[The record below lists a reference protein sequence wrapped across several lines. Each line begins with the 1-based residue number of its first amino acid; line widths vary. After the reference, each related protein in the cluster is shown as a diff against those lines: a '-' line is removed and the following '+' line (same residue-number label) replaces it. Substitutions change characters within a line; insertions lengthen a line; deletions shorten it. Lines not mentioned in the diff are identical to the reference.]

1 MSDENNNNTDNADLL
16 DDWEDE
22 GLENV
27 GVQDEA
33 SSPPPAQPPSVE
45 QQAQSPED
53 LIDLPPVKKKKG
65 GGFLIFL
72 LLLLVGG
79 GGYYYLTTPA
89 GEPYRDYLPEAVRDF
104 LPPAGDAQQQATAS
118 QPRDD
123 TGQAQDTAESGF
135 DVNGYTTADV
145 SGDDTGFGAPPM
157 PTAVYEEDRE
167 TVESGADA
175 WSPLPFGEASE
186 EEDQSFELAWG
197 SSEEESFS
205 AEEAVENGEPQVAE
219 TQEEDAIWEMGLWG
233 EINETQDGVEE
244 SATDYF
250 SASEEFPVEAVTAD
264 SLYEDKTADEKS
276 DRKDEAADAESFDVD
291 PFSFVP
297 LGVEEKA
304 ETAAAADAGREETGV
319 ISEKAETRTEKEPEK
334 KITAK
339 EETVKQTAEKDT
351 QEKLEVKEVQQLRA
365 EPPRTETSRAEPVR
379 AEVKREWRLDAASPG
394 AALLSEK
401 NTRERREVVVG
412 DTIPGLGR
420 ITSIAPDD
428 ESGRWV
434 VRGTQGS
441 VYQ

>member
-33 SSPPPAQPPSVE
+33 PSQPPSAE
-45 QQAQSPED
+45 QQTAQSPED

-79 GGYYYLTTPA
+79 GGGGYYYLTTPA

-104 LPPAGDAQQQATAS
+104 LPPTGDAQQQATAP
-118 QPRDD
+118 QPQQDAK
-123 TGQAQDTAESGF
+123 QAQDTAESGF
-135 DVNGYTTADV
+135 DAGGYSTGI
-145 SGDDTGFGAPPM
+145 SGDDSGFGAPPM

-219 TQEEDAIWEMGLWG
+219 TQEEDAVWEMGLWG
-233 EINETQDGVEE
+233 EINEAQDGVEE
-244 SATDYF
+244 SATDF

-264 SLYEDKTADEKS
+264 SLYEDKTVDKKS

-304 ETAAAADAGREETGV
+304 EMPAAADAGREETGV

-401 NTRERREVVVG
+401 NTSERREVSVG